1 MSILQPAKLVT
12 PATADFGF
20 VVQVNVA
27 PAGVVMVRLTEAVL
41 LVTVLPPASWIA
53 TTGWVAKTVPPVA
66 PDGLVAK
73 ASLVAAPTLIVK
85 LALTSAVRPV
95 AVAVRV

>member
-1 MSILQPAKLVT
+1 MQPAKLAT
-12 PATADFGF
+12 PATAAMGF
-20 VVQVNVA
+20 VVQAKVA

-41 LVTVLPPASWIA
+41 LVTVLPPASWTA
-53 TTGWVAKTVPPVA
+53 TTGWVTKTLPPVA

-73 ASLVAAPTLIVK
+73 ASLVAVPTVIVK

>member
-53 TTGWVAKTVPPVA
+53 TTGWVAKTTLTALVE
-66 PDGLVAK
+66 GLTVKPSRLAG
-73 ASLVAAPTLIVK
+73 PTVIVK
-85 LALTSAVRPV
+85 LVLTALVRPLE
-95 AVAVRV
+95 VAVRV

>member
-1 MSILQPAKLVT
+1 MSILQPAKLAT
-12 PATADFGF
+12 PETADFGF

-53 TTGWVAKTVPPVA
+53 TTGWVTKTVPPVA

-73 ASLVAAPTLIVK
+73 ASLVAVPTLIVK
-85 LALTSAVRPV
+85 LALTALVRPLE
-95 AVAVRV
+95 VAVRV

>member
-1 MSILQPAKLVT
+1 MVQPAKLAT
-12 PATADFGF
+12 PATAAMGF

-53 TTGWVAKTVPPVA
+53 TTGWVTKTVPPVA

-73 ASLVAAPTLIVK
+73 ASLVAVPTLIVK
-85 LALTSAVRPV
+85 LALTALVRPLEV
-95 AVAVRV
+95 AVKV

>member
-1 MSILQPAKLVT
+1 MSMVQPAKLAT
-12 PATADFGF
+12 PEMATFGF
-20 VVQVNVA
+20 VAQVRVA
-27 PAGVVMVRLTEAVL
+27 PAGVVMERLTEAVL
-41 LVTVLPPASWIA
+41 PVTVLPPASWIA